1 MDGSS
6 EIKEGQGEGCGEK
19 LMCTARDGK
28 LAGKKICVPEK
39 FRCDNILQCLN
50 AEDEENCEE
59 EYRLK
64 KIFTRNDR
72 YLCKSPYLETRT
84 EENKAG
90 KFFPMRAIR
99 CNPAIITCIA
109 DIITLKV

>member
-1 MDGSS
+1 
-6 EIKEGQGEGCGEK
+6 
-19 LMCTARDGK
+19 MCTARDGSK
-28 LAGKKICVPEK
+28 WSGKKICVPEK

-99 CNPAIITCIA
+99 CNPAIIIIIA
-109 DIITLKV
+109 PSHVLLILSDIITLKV